1 MNKRIIA
8 IYTGNR
14 AEFGMLSPIIKSISK
29 HPKLEYRLIVSG
41 AHLDKDYGLSKNE
54 ISQEGLEIY
63 QEIDLEFGSEN
74 EVSVVKSIGEGI
86 IKITEAF
93 QDITLDYLINGNEI
107 RDFDKLTST
116 PLSQETI
123 LKNKKNHFDNK
134 EIKKIVIFYNDK
146 TFEVFEK

>member
-1 MNKRIIA
+1 MKNFTERVKKILVDNDLSASQFSKIIGIQRSVVSHVLNKR
-8 IYTGNR
+8 NKP
-14 AEFGMLSPIIKSISK
+14 S
-29 HPKLEYRLIVSG
+29 
-41 AHLDKDYGLSKNE
+41 LD
-54 ISQEGLEIY
+54 
-63 QEIDLEFGSEN
+63 F
-74 EVSVVKSIGEGI
+74 I

-116 PLSQETI
+116 PFSQETK

-146 TFEVFEK
+146 SFEVFEK